1 MNDLQIYLLGDA
13 LDYQKDKLLEFVE
26 VLRGKKSITYYL
38 GKYGLTGQALYSL
51 CVLCDFD
58 IKKIAF
64 VCDVVNMRE
73 TIYSTKIKEIVLYC
87 NENDFALVE
96 WANPQIQKLVNLKPI
111 ERRADDDCY
120 AVCKSIYSKFD
131 KYIEEC
137 REA

>member
-58 IKKIAF
+58 IKIQ
-64 VCDVVNMRE
+64 
-73 TIYSTKIKEIVLYC
+73 IYVFPWIL
-87 NENDFALVE
+87 NRMPAENLLFRLHR
-96 WANPQIQKLVNLKPI
+96 PQILWAKVISCVQIMN
-111 ERRADDDCY
+111 C
-120 AVCKSIYSKFD
+120 CN
-131 KYIEEC
+131 
-137 REA
+137 